1 MLYYDTDS
9 QRQFVREHRELLASE
24 MRQARATESAPQRD
38 GHRSGWASGLL
49 ARARRLRRSTADQTP
64 VYGG

>member
-38 GHRSGWASGLL
+38 GDRSGGASGLL
-49 ARARRLRRSTADQTP
+49 RRARRLRRGTTDQAP
-64 VYGG
+64 VYQR

>member
-24 MRQARATESAPQRD
+24 MRQARATESIPQRD
-38 GHRSGWASGLL
+38 GDRSRWASGLL
-49 ARARRLRRSTADQTP
+49 RRARRLRRATPDQAP
-64 VYGG
+64 VYEG

>member
-49 ARARRLRRSTADQTP
+49 ARARRLRRGSSYQAPAYD
-64 VYGG
+64 G